1 MPTITLPTHGVMEGN
16 GAYNRHSAF
25 QAAGAALAFPLLE
38 KAAGELAVDSGIEPV
53 TIADYGSAQGKNSI
67 APVRKAIET
76 LRPRIGS
83 HRPVLVFHVDQPSN
97 DFNTLF
103 RLLDTDSDRYTI
115 DDPHV
120 YPCAIGRSF
129 YEQVLPPDSVHL
141 AWCSYSALWLSAVPT
156 RITGHFNP
164 IHSSGAE
171 RAAFES
177 QAAKD
182 WEAFLSLRAAEL
194 RAGGRLVVVLPGLD
208 DEGTSGFETLL
219 NHANSVLA
227 EMVDEGAI
235 RAEERDRMALG
246 TYPRKR
252 SELLVP
258 FRAKGG
264 FRSLA
269 LEQCEL
275 LPMADSAWA
284 DFERDGNSDW
294 LARMRALFLR
304 AVFVPSLALGL
315 AECDNPE
322 KCQAFADSFETRLT
336 RVLTEQPAPLHSFV
350 QIFVAAKPASGQ
362 TP

>member
-1 MPTITLPTHGVMEGN
+1 MPPITVPTHGVMEGD
-16 GAYNRHSAF
+16 GAYNRRSAF

-38 KAAGELAVDSGIEPV
+38 KAAGEVAVDSGMEPV
-53 TIADYGSAQGKNSI
+53 TIADYGSAQGKNSL

-76 LRPRIGS
+76 LRSRIGR
-83 HRPVLVFHVDQPSN
+83 HRPVLVFHIDQPSN

-103 RLLDTDSDRYTI
+103 RLLDTDSDRYAR
-115 DDPHV
+115 DDLHV
-120 YPCAIGRSF
+120 YPCAVGRSF

-141 AWCSYSALWLSAVPT
+141 AWCSYAALWLSAVPT

-164 IHSSGAE
+164 IHASGAE

-182 WEAFLSLRAAEL
+182 WEAFLTLRAAEL

-208 DEGTSGFETLL
+208 DDGSSGFETLL

-227 EMVDEGAI
+227 EMVEDGAI

-246 TYPRKR
+246 TYPRRR
-252 SELLVP
+252 SELLAP
-258 FRAKGG
+258 FRTKER
-264 FRSLA
+264 FRNLA

-275 LPMADSAWA
+275 LSLPDSAWA
-284 DFERDGNSDW
+284 DFERHGNRDW
-294 LARMRALFLR
+294 LARRRALFFR

-315 AECDNPE
+315 AECDSPE
-322 KCQAFADSFETRLT
+322 KCQAFADEFEARLT

-350 QIFVAAKPASGQ
+350 QIFVAAKSASGE